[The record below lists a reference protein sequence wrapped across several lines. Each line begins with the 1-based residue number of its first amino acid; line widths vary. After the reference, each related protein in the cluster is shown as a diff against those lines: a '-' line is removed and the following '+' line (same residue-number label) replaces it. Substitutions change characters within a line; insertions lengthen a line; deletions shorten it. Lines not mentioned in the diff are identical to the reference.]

1 MLLTNKL
8 SIITLDLPRRGGQG
22 EGLGQV
28 GAARDREDQQGP
40 AAGEEEGGEQEDE
53 EAGGPRLQLGP
64 QDHQVQVGRGEG
76 TRFEFLF
83 ILFFFFLP
91 LSLYF

>member
-1 MLLTNKL
+1 M
-8 SIITLDLPRRGGQG
+8 
-22 EGLGQV
+22 

-83 ILFFFFLP
+83 ILFFFSCLYPFISDLP
-91 LSLYF
+91 VH